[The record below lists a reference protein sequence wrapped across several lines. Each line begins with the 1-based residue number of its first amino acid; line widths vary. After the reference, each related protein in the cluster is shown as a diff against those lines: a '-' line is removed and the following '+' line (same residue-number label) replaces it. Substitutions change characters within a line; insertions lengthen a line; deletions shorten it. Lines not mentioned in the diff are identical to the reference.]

1 MNELKK
7 GGSIMT
13 CLSKN
18 ISLEIMKFFLN
29 TSVPKILSERACVT
43 SIGKE

>member
-1 MNELKK
+1 
-7 GGSIMT
+7 MT

-29 TSVPKILSERACVT
+29 TSVPRILNERA
-43 SIGKE
+43 IGKE

>member
-1 MNELKK
+1 
-7 GGSIMT
+7 MT
-13 CLSKN
+13 CLSKK

-29 TSVPKILSERACVT
+29 TSVPRILNERTYIT

>member
-1 MNELKK
+1 MN
-7 GGSIMT
+7 

-29 TSVPKILSERACVT
+29 TSVPRILRERKGIT
-43 SIGKE
+43 SN

>member
-1 MNELKK
+1 
-7 GGSIMT
+7 MT

-29 TSVPKILSERACVT
+29 TSVPKILSERKGIT
-43 SIGKE
+43 SIGKG

>member
-1 MNELKK
+1 
-7 GGSIMT
+7 MT

-29 TSVPKILSERACVT
+29 TSVPKILSERECIA

>member
-1 MNELKK
+1 
-7 GGSIMT
+7 MT
-13 CLSKN
+13 CLPKN

-29 TSVPKILSERACVT
+29 TSVPRILNERKGIT

>member
-1 MNELKK
+1 
-7 GGSIMT
+7 MT

-18 ISLEIMKFFLN
+18 KAIEIMKFFLN
-29 TSVPKILSERACVT
+29 TSVPKILSERKGIA

>member
-1 MNELKK
+1 
-7 GGSIMT
+7 MT

-29 TSVPKILSERACVT
+29 TSVPKILSERACIT

>member
-1 MNELKK
+1 
-7 GGSIMT
+7 MT

-29 TSVPKILSERACVT
+29 TSVPKILNE
-43 SIGKE
+43 KYYF

>member
-1 MNELKK
+1 
-7 GGSIMT
+7 MT

-18 ISLEIMKFFLN
+18 ISLEIMKFFLI
-29 TSVPKILSERACVT
+29 TSVPKILSERKGIA

>member
-1 MNELKK
+1 
-7 GGSIMT
+7 MT

-18 ISLEIMKFFLN
+18 KAIEIMKFFLN
-29 TSVPKILSERACVT
+29 TSVPKILNERACIA